1 MQGENMTKR
10 NVVHIEIPTR
20 NGKESAEFYE
30 KLFGWHSEA
39 FPEMN
44 YTTWDAHEG
53 PGGGFSPLGG
63 ETKVGEILIHVNSE
77 DIEADLKKAKSLG
90 ATVQREKTEIPG
102 IGWWG
107 VFKDPTGNMI
117 ALYTGMNPDGNK

>member
-1 MQGENMTKR
+1 MTQR

-20 NGKESAEFYE
+20 NPEETVKFYQE
-30 KLFGWHSEA
+30 LFDWKIER
-39 FPEMN
+39 FPEMH
-44 YTTWDAHEG
+44 YTTWDASEG
-53 PGGGFSPLGG
+53 PRGGFSEGSPAG
-63 ETKVGEILIHVNSE
+63 EVLVHINSD

-90 ATVQREKTEIPG
+90 ASIVREKTEIPN

-117 ALYTGMNPDGNK
+117 ALYTSMQPNP

>member
-1 MQGENMTKR
+1 MTKR

-20 NGKESAEFYE
+20 NHEESIKFY
-30 KLFGWHSEA
+30 KGLFGWKTEHS
-39 FPEMN
+39 PEMH
-44 YTTWDAHEG
+44 YTTWEADEH
-53 PGGGFSPLGG
+53 PGGGFSGDLKAG
-63 ETKVGEILIHVNSE
+63 EVLIHINSD

-90 ATVQREKTEIPG
+90 AKIVREKSEIPN

-117 ALYTGMNPDGNK
+117 ALYTSMNPHP